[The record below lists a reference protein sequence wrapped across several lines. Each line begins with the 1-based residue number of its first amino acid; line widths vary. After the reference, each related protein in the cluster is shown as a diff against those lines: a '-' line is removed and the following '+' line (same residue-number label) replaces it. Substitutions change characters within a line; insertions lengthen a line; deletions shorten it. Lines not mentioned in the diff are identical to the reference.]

1 MIVLLHVAACHYL
14 INLWSTALL
23 KRKKYNYFG
32 KQYFSQLDSPIP
44 TGRCLFVAYQV
55 GAILKASAD
64 IGNEELTP
72 SGIAKMEWYSKI
84 FQL

>member
-1 MIVLLHVAACHYL
+1 MLFTV
-14 INLWSTALL
+14 
-23 KRKKYNYFG
+23 KFPYFDW
-32 KQYFSQLDSPIP
+32 QM
-44 TGRCLFVAYQV
+44 FVAYQV

-72 SGIAKMEWYSKI
+72 SGIATMEWYSKI